1 MNYNFIID
9 PKTND
14 KHSIFSKNGR
24 NLLKSYLK
32 EYMTGG
38 VGNKDYT
45 SEQGKSLDNRHE
57 NTLVDRREELDRR
70 ADRINVT
77 ESMRTGRS
85 ISTRRRELDDLTA
98 RLLRRPRQ

>member
-9 PKTND
+9 PKTNV

-32 EYMTGG
+32 EYMIGG

-45 SEQGKSLDNRHE
+45 PEQGKSLDNRHE

-70 ADRINVT
+70 ADRRNVS
-77 ESMRTGRS
+77 ESMITGRS